1 VQYVCWAGQT
11 AEAALE
17 SSLLE
22 TMGEA

>member
-1 VQYVCWAGQT
+1 VQYVCWAGQS
-11 AEAALE
+11 ADAALE